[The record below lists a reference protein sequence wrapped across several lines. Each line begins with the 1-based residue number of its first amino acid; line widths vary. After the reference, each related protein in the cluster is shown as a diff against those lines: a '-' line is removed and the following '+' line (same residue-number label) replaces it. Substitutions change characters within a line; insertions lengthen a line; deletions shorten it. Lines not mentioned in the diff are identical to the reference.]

1 MNATKEE
8 ALGAVGFATM
18 VGRAGD
24 TCVAMGIGDLP
35 IIAPSHL
42 LSLMES
48 ATIAALTEILEPSE
62 TTYLMTSGMEVID
75 SAPMGIELRSSARL
89 DEIDGK
95 EMIFLCDVFDGD
107 RHIARGRIKRKA
119 VERVSFLARTAARE
133 LINE

>member
-1 MNATKEE
+1 MIATKEE

-18 VGRAGD
+18 IGRPGD

-48 ATIAALTEILEPSE
+48 ATIAALSEILEPSE
-62 TTYLMTSGMEVID
+62 TTYLMTAGMEVTD
-75 SAPMGIELRSSARL
+75 SAAIGIELRASARL
-89 DEIDGK
+89 DDIDEK
-95 EMIFLCDVFDGD
+95 EFIFICDVHDGD

-119 VERVSFLARTAARE
+119 VERVSFLARTAALE

>member
-1 MNATKEE
+1 MRATKDEM
-8 ALGAVGFATM
+8 LGAVGFSTM
-18 VGRAGD
+18 IGRPGD
-24 TCVAMGIGDLP
+24 TCVAMGIGELP
-35 IIAPSHL
+35 IIAPAHL

-48 ATIAALTEILEPSE
+48 ATIAAMVEFLEPSE

-75 SAPMGIELRSSARL
+75 SAAMGVELRASARL

-95 EMIFLCDVFDGD
+95 ELVFICDVYEGD
-107 RHIARGRIKRKA
+107 RYIARGRIKRKA